1 MVGKGSLGALSSAR
15 ICKRQL
21 RCLGN
26 TNVGTIYCN
35 KIVGN
40 SPELCRGLDS
50 HEFKDLN
57 DCIQTHTTMTS
68 NYALD
73 DPAAFRTGTPAQVWS
88 TMSRCWEIAP
98 CSERIVQD
106 ICKFQFVLEKIIEA
120 KGCIVHDKNLRSAS
134 KYIKANNKGIC
145 KNKPR
150 ARQRKNDVVSF
161 KIHPDAM
168 RGRISLL
175 VTKQINL

>member
-1 MVGKGSLGALSSAR
+1 MS
-15 ICKRQL
+15 
-21 RCLGN
+21 
-26 TNVGTIYCN
+26 
-35 KIVGN
+35 
-40 SPELCRGLDS
+40 
-50 HEFKDLN
+50 
-57 DCIQTHTTMTS
+57 S

-73 DPAAFRTGTPAQVWS
+73 DPAAFRMGTPAQVWS

-106 ICKFQFVLEKIIEA
+106 ISKFQFALEKIIEA
-120 KGCIVHDKNLRSAS
+120 KDCIVHDENLRSGS
-134 KYIKANNKGIC
+134 RYIKANNKGMC

-150 ARQRKNDVVSF
+150 ARQRKNDVVPF
-161 KIHPDAM
+161 QLHPDAM